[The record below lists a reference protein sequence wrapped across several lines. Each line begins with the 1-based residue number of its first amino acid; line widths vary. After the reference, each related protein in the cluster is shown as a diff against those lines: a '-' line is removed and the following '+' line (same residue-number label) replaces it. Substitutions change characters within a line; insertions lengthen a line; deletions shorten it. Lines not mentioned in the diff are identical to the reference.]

1 MPNLHIVPAS
11 LTGVEA
17 DALVQAIL
25 ESERRFGVLAYDVES
40 TGRRLFLEGA
50 ALRTVQFGVPDEAWY
65 FIAENPIH
73 AHVIIEVLKRA
84 LHLTAH
90 NASFDIQWLVV
101 TYGVN
106 HDALWEKTTDTFL
119 LSHIFNTDR
128 DHHDLKTLSASWNTN
143 PVSADALED
152 LKALARR
159 IKCTIKPT
167 LETPIENNAWAQ
179 FDLNDPIFQ
188 RYACADVLDGSQ
200 LCLSLLPYLRGEE
213 EVVRREHRIAKLM
226 SRTTLLGTLIDQAH
240 SEALRASLSPQIEE
254 VARTL
259 HGMGLSSPTNNTELG
274 ALLTERGSV
283 LPRNTRSYTVDVN
296 VLESLSDPMAALVL
310 EYRSL
315 TKNLNTYVMNT
326 LTLSS
331 GDGRVHPSI
340 KTLGARTGRMSASDP
355 NVQNVPKSGQ
365 YRGMYIPDHGESFVS
380 CDFASVE
387 PRCIAALSDDV
398 NLIEEYRKPKG
409 DPYKVLAAEVYDDE
423 WANALAAGDNAAWKI
438 MRNSMKPVLLGRAY
452 KGSKATLS
460 EQTGLPMDM
469 VELAIE
475 TFDGLYPDVAAS
487 SAEWTRR
494 IEQGNAEVVTPT
506 GRRVPVSIPYTA
518 GNRTIQAWARDVL
531 VDSCFIIDDAGLWP
545 IVRFPVHDELIL
557 SVPIEQVDD
566 YQVWIQEAMSGMVLD
581 VPILGESE
589 VLGERWHK

>member
-1 MPNLHIVPAS
+1 MPNLHIVPAA

-17 DALVQAIL
+17 DALIQAIL
-25 ESERRFGVLAYDVES
+25 ESERRFGVLAFDVES
-40 TGRRLFLEGA
+40 TGRRLFLAGA
-50 ALRTVQFGVPDEAWY
+50 NLRTVQFGVPDEAWY
-65 FIAENPIH
+65 FLSENPIH
-73 AHVIIEVLKRA
+73 AHVVIEVLNQAK
-84 LHLTAH
+84 HLTAH

-128 DHHDLKTLSASWNTN
+128 DHHDLKTLSASWNA
-143 PVSADALED
+143 VAFSADALDE

-167 LETPIENNAWAQ
+167 LETPIDKNAWAQ
-179 FDLNDPIFQ
+179 FDLNEPIFQ

-200 LCLSLLPYLRGEE
+200 LCLALLPYLKGEE

-240 SEALRASLSPQIEE
+240 SLALRSTLTPQIEE

-274 ALLTERGSV
+274 TLLTQRGNT
-283 LPRNTRSYTVDVN
+283 LPRNTRGYTVDVN
-296 VLESLSDPMAALVL
+296 VLESLTDPMAALVL
-310 EYRSL
+310 EYRGL

-355 NVQNVPKSGQ
+355 NVQNVPRSGG
-365 YRGMYIPDHGESFVS
+365 YRGMYVPDHGGSFIS

-387 PRCIAALSDDV
+387 PRCIAAYSQDPYL
-398 NLIEEYRKPKG
+398 LEIYAEGG
-409 DPYKVLAAEVYDDE
+409 DPYVNLTEDVYGITYDK
-423 WANALAAGDNAAWKI
+423 ANGEHKGL
-438 MRNSMKPVLLGRAY
+438 RQTVKPVFLGRAY
-452 KGSKATLS
+452 MGGETHLM
-460 EQTGLPMDM
+460 EQTGLSQEM
-469 VELAIE
+469 VKTALESVDSLYPNVRSTSRRLMAAIE
-475 TFDGLYPDVAAS
+475 A
-487 SAEWTRR
+487 
-494 IEQGNAEVVTPT
+494 GNAEVVTPT
-506 GRRVPVSIPYTA
+506 GRHVPVTIPYTA
-518 GNRTIQAWARDVL
+518 GNRTIQSWARDVL
-531 VDSCFIIDDAGLWP
+531 VDSCFVLDDAGLWD

-557 SVPIEQVDD
+557 SVPTEDVDA
-566 YQVWIQEAMSGMVLD
+566 YQAWIQEAMSGMVLG

-589 VLGERWHK
+589 VLGDRWHK